1 MHSSCDTFSRLLK
14 AVRQTAWL
22 PTPAG
27 RSATSPTVPRQKC
40 EGMWIGRLWEKGASA
55 SVALLTAGIRLG
67 AHAGG

>member
-27 RSATSPTVPRQKC
+27 RSAMSPTVPRQTC
-40 EGMWIGRLWEKGASA
+40 EGMWIGGVGKGARA